1 MQDMNRM
8 RNSSLRAVGHSAAH
22 ARAAVPAHARMR
34 LSTRAH
40 SCASENTPPAAQLL
54 PRGARREGEREWGG
68 RGVGGRKFE
77 PERVR
82 IAEGLTPEAPAAAA
96 AAAAGARSRSA
107 QAPRRKQPTAPA
119 PPPHGPIDAREGG
132 AAGRRAAGAASARA
146 DPASQGLPQTC
157 APALAAKRPRRPANA

>member
-1 MQDMNRM
+1 MQ
-8 RNSSLRAVGHSAAH
+8 NSLLRAVGHSAAR

-119 PPPHGPIDAREGG
+119 PPPHGPVDAREGG
-132 AAGRRAAGAASARA
+132 AAGAARCRR
-146 DPASQGLPQTC
+146 C
-157 APALAAKRPRRPANA
+157 ERPRGPGVARPAADLRPGARCKAPTQTRERIARWM